1 MTGWLYRVLLGL
13 DQLINVVAGGSP
25 DETVSS
31 RTGRSRSRFARAL
44 GKVLHVFERD
54 HALKS
59 IEYTPWG
66 TVDPHDLAPVRG
78 DLARDW
84 ETLLAVMAAPEAEPA
99 LADAAAAV
107 RAYDRLRLW
116 TKTGGRER
124 WSARMVQDIK
134 AGDRM
139 RA

>member
-13 DQLINVVAGGSP
+13 DQLANAVAGGSP
-25 DETVSS
+25 DETISS

-54 HALKS
+54 HAVKS

-78 DLARDW
+78 DIARDW
-84 ETLLAVMAAPEAEPA
+84 EVLLTVMSNPEQEYAQSVEDTA
-99 LADAAAAV
+99 S
-107 RAYDRLRLW
+107 RAYERLRLW
-116 TKTGGRER
+116 SRAGGRER
-124 WSARMVQDIK
+124 WRVRMEQDIK

-139 RA
+139 QV